1 MASKSTTRPTGQ
13 VLYQNATL
21 YRNEPKV
28 FGIGRSIPPK
38 RDLHRFVRWPKYV
51 RIQRQR
57 RVIYQR
63 LKVPTAISQF
73 SKTLD
78 KNHASYLYK
87 LLLKYLPENKTE
99 KKTRFVTN
107 FKAKNMKI
115 ESLRAK
121 PLVIKYGIK
130 HVTKLI
136 EAKKARL
143 VVIAND
149 VDPIEIVCW
158 LPTLC
163 LKMGIPYL
171 IVKSKANL
179 GRFVHKKTATAI
191 AIVGVAEE
199 DSRELANL
207 VEISDLMYFG
217 GYKPQWGGG
226 VLGHKSKVSHA
237 RTNKR

>member
-1 MASKSTTRPTGQ
+1 
-13 VLYQNATL
+13 V
-21 YRNEPKV
+21 
-28 FGIGRSIPPK
+28 PP
-38 RDLHRFVRWPKYV
+38 
-51 RIQRQR
+51 
-57 RVIYQR
+57 
-63 LKVPTAISQF
+63 AISQF
-73 SKTLD
+73 SKTL
-78 KNHASYLYK
+78 NRNQAAALYK
-87 LLLKYLPENKTE
+87 LLLKYLPLTKHQARAENTENQKPHGTHSMKIRYGINHVTQLVEE
-99 KKTRFVTN
+99 KK
-107 FKAKNMKI
+107 AQM
-115 ESLRAK
+115 
-121 PLVIKYGIK
+121 
-130 HVTKLI
+130 
-136 EAKKARL
+136 
-143 VVIAND
+143 VVIAHD

>member
-63 LKVPTAISQF
+63 LKVPPIISQF

-78 KNHASYLYK
+78 KNQASYLYK

-99 KKTRFVTN
+99 EKVTN
-107 FKAKNMKI
+107 FKAKNIKTDPCRTQ
-115 ESLRAK
+115 LK
-121 PLVIKYGIK
+121 PTIKFGIK
-130 HVTKLI
+130 HVTQLI
-136 EAKKARL
+136 EAKKAQL
-143 VVIAND
+143 IVIAND